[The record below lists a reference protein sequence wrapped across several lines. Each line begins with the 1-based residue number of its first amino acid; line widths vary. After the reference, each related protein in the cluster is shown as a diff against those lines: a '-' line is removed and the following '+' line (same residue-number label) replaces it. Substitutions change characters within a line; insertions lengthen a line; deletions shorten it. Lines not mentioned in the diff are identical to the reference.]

1 MDAPPPR
8 SRWTD
13 VAAGEDV
20 ARRYAE
26 RFAAAAASGKDV
38 HGEAHFVH
46 ALLPGP
52 SRVLDAGCGTGRVAI
67 RLAEL
72 GHDVVGVDLDQRM
85 LDEARAAAPALNW
98 VLADLAD
105 LDLAG
110 PGFDLVVMAGN
121 VMPLVAAG
129 SEPAVLA
136 ALARHLRPEGLL
148 VAGFG
153 LDVAHL
159 PLDEVPFGL
168 PEYDAWCSA
177 AGLVLQD
184 RYADWDA
191 NPFDGGGYAVS
202 THSR

>member
-1 MDAPPPR
+1 VDAPPPR

-72 GHDVVGVDLDQRM
+72 GHEVVGV
-85 LDEARAAAPALNW
+85 
-98 VLADLAD
+98 D

-202 THSR
+202 THRR